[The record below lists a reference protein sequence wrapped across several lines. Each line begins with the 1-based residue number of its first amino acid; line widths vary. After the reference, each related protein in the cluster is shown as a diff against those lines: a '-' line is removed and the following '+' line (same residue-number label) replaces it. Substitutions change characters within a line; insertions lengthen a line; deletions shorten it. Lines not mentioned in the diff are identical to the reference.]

1 MRILSIYCLLM
12 LTACAT
18 GSNTGPGDG
27 TTQANAGEQVAEAT
41 KLRQICS
48 REKPTGSHR
57 SIVTCRT
64 VTQMEKDKE
73 SARALMNQ
81 RGSMTQES
89 GISQ

>member
-1 MRILSIYCLLM
+1 MSIYCLLM

-18 GSNTGPGDG
+18 GSNTAPGNG
-27 TTQANAGEQVAEAT
+27 TTQANASEQVAEAT
-41 KLRQICS
+41 KPRQICT

-64 VTQMEKDKE
+64 LTQMEKDKE

-81 RGSMTQES
+81 TGSMTQEP